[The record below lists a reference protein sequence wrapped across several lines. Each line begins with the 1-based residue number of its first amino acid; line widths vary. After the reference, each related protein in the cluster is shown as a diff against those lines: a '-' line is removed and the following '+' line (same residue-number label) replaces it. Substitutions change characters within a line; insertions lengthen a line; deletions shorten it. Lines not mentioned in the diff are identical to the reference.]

1 MAGSFIVTPVETGVQ
16 ERVNLLKHWIPAFA
30 GMTAK
35 DGFSP
40 FAIRPLRG
48 ASKRQAP
55 GSAGDYDLKEA
66 GPLAGRTAP
75 MKGATGYPR
84 GGLSR

>member
-55 GSAGDYDLKEA
+55 GSAGGYDCRRSEA
-66 GPLAGRTAP
+66 EKDSPCSKLQGIRKLNGTN
-75 MKGATGYPR
+75 
-84 GGLSR
+84 

>member
-16 ERVNLLKHWIPAFA
+16 ERVNPLKHWIPAFA

-55 GSAGDYDLKEA
+55 GSAGGYDCVNFL
-66 GPLAGRTAP
+66 
-75 MKGATGYPR
+75 
-84 GGLSR
+84 